1 MKKNLY
7 LLALAAALTASCNNS
22 DDDPITPFPKSDL
35 NIIDLRNAGKELPG
49 VSYDASNCKPE
60 GSEQTLKSV
69 RYVGELPIYFMD
81 YYAKVDWDKLEKDSA
96 ERYAPADATPVVLE
110 FNNMLYKN
118 TPAPNPNVPATKGA
132 CSGFVCF
139 NPQNELLFCR
149 NYDGNTQ
156 PLVIVFNKVV
166 NKGEHKSVV
175 MTSMTT
181 AQASCGN
188 PIKYN
193 DRTLL
198 SSGSDLSVLLRQPT
212 AIMDGMN
219 DAGLCLAAYQLPNFS
234 EVPNDDEG
242 KPTILPRPSSIDL
255 KRGNKQIT
263 SATLH
268 NKILRT
274 CETVE
279 DVVKFF
285 NTYDF
290 TAISPNV
297 NVHWY
302 VADAKN
308 RNVTIEIW
316 QGKDEKYTIY
326 ALDEEGRWYCTNA
339 PSSMIPYEFRS
350 IENYYVNPEATATF
364 LNDYWQYRYTNK
376 SRVHNMMSHYS
387 PIMSEEDALRCLQY
401 GSYGLEMLNEVTDWS
416 CVYNPKKRTV
426 IFNMRNDMSTVYS
439 IDLNKDLE

>member
-1 MKKNLY
+1 MKKNSF
-7 LLALAAALTASCNNS
+7 LLALVAICIVSCNS
-22 DDDPITPFPKSDL
+22 DDPIVNPVPGSEL
-35 NIIDLRNAGKELPG
+35 NIIDLRSAGKELPG
-49 VSYDASNCKPE
+49 NVSYDASNCRPE
-60 GSEQTLKSV
+60 GSEQTLRSV

-81 YYAKVDWDKLEKDSA
+81 YYAEVNWGQLEKDPA
-96 ERYAPADATPVVLE
+96 ERYAPADPTPVAAE
-110 FNNMLYKN
+110 FNSLLYKN
-118 TPAPNPNVPATKGA
+118 PPVPNPNAPAIKGA

-149 NYDGNTQ
+149 NYDGDIE
-156 PLVIVFNKVV
+156 PLVIIFNKVV

-234 EVPNDDEG
+234 EVPNDDAG

-274 CETVE
+274 CTTVE

-285 NTYDF
+285 NTNDF

-302 VADAKN
+302 VADANN

-339 PSSMIPYEFRS
+339 PSAMIPYEFRS

-387 PIMSEEDALRCLQY
+387 PVMSEEEALQCLQY

-416 CVYNPKKRTV
+416 CVYNPKKKTV
-426 IFNMRNDMSTVYS
+426 IFNMRNDLSTVYS
-439 IDLNKDLE
+439 IDLNKDLK